1 MITRMSHVGI
11 VVNNLDRAQDTWVN
25 TFGLTIARSGFIEAE
40 GIKNSF
46 LKVGSNFIE
55 LMEPVNRTDKS
66 NAIARRLMEKGEG
79 VFHIAIISD
88 DIDME
93 SKKLADKGLTL
104 IKRPPSEDQP
114 HGRWVIHPKSANGVL
129 VEILS

>member
-11 VVNNLDRAQDTWVN
+11 VVNDLKKAQDVWVN
-25 TFGLTIARSGFIEAE
+25 TFGLSIASSGFIEAE

-55 LMEPVNRTDKS
+55 LMEPINHTDQN
-66 NAIARRLMEKGEG
+66 NAIARRLIEKGEG
-79 VFHIAIISD
+79 VFHIALISD
-88 DIDME
+88 DIDTE
-93 SKKLADKGLTL
+93 SKKLAGQGLTL